1 MSAVVEMVTEEVAS
15 NLEEAAIATRQINA
29 SGAGYLFGG
38 LLVGLA
44 TGFYVGNR
52 WKRATIKAEALAHA
66 EEEISSMRD
75 YYKAKTTA
83 GQEKPPIEDVVEDL
97 GYSAPPIPTS
107 VKEAPTTK
115 ERKRSTSRRVTK
127 PPVPVVEPD
136 PPVIMGNWNYAVELA
151 SRTPDEPY
159 VIHKEE
165 FRENDRGYSQ
175 VTYTYYE
182 GDDVLTDET
191 ERPLPHADLVV
202 GQNNLKW
209 GHGSDDPNLVY
220 VRNEKLASDM
230 EICRSPGSYEEEVL
244 GLDSDVPS

>member
-15 NLEEAAIATRQINA
+15 NLEEAAVATRKINA

-38 LLVGLA
+38 LLIGLA

-66 EEEISSMRD
+66 EDEISSMRE
-75 YYKAKTTA
+75 YYKSKTTA
-83 GQEKPPIEDVVEDL
+83 AQAKPPIEDVVEDL
-97 GYSAPPIPTS
+97 GYSAPPIPES
-107 VKEAPTTK
+107 VKVAPTTK
-115 ERKRSTSRRVTK
+115 DRKRPTTRRVTK
-127 PPVPVVEPD
+127 PPVPVTDPD
-136 PPVIMGNWNYAVELA
+136 LVIVGNWDYAVELA

-159 VIHKEE
+159 IIHKEE
-165 FRENDRGYSQ
+165 FRENDKNYSQ

-182 GDDVLTDET
+182 GDDVMVDES

-202 GQNNLKW
+202 GQTNLKW

-220 VRNEKLASDM
+220 IRNEKLESDM

-244 GLDSDVPS
+244 GLDSNDPS